1 MISRPSLA
9 RPAQQALRHSSCA
22 RTISGRR
29 FASAAAGS
37 GAFETSDV
45 GGVKVAARDSQGPT
59 TKLAI
64 VAKAGTRYQPLPGLA
79 AGLES
84 FAFKV
89 RCEAEIQP
97 LESAVTKQC
106 ADTNT
111 AKRSGLRIVR
121 ESELLGSQLTAYHT
135 REALVLEASFFRDD
149 LPYFTELLAEVVS
162 QTKYTTHEFHEEVQP
177 VLRLKQSA
185 TSAAALALD
194 SAHSVAFHSGLG
206 SPANLTPSIPI
217 QPYLSE
223 YAVSEFAQSAYAKS
237 NIALVA
243 DGASAANVSKWAEQF
258 FKAVPSAS
266 SGKLALNTAATKYY
280 GGEQRTYSP
289 SGNSLVIAFPGAT
302 NGQASPELAVL
313 AALLGGKSSIKWSPG
328 FSLINKAVG
337 SAPGLSTSTVNLNY
351 SDASLLAVQLSGSA
365 SAVRTAAQ
373 EAVKALKSISEGT
386 VSKEDLTKAIAKA
399 KFDALEATEKRSGS
413 ILLAGSGLVH
423 NGKAIDAAEIANSI
437 GSVTAEKLKAATKT
451 LLEGKASVAAVGDLY
466 ALPYAEELGLRV

>member
-1 MISRPSLA
+1 MISRQSLA
-9 RPAQQALRHSSCA
+9 RPAQQALRYSSCA

-45 GGVKVAARDSQGPT
+45 GGIKVAARDSQGPT

-64 VAKAGTRYQPLPGLA
+64 VAKAGTRYQPLPGLTS
-79 AGLES
+79 GLES
-84 FAFKV
+84 FAFK
-89 RCEAEIQP
+89 
-97 LESAVTKQC
+97 T
-106 ADTNT
+106 T

-185 TSAAALALD
+185 VSAAALALD

-223 YAVSEFAQSAYAKS
+223 FAVSDFAQSAFAKS

-243 DGASAANVSKWAEQF
+243 DGASAANVSKWSEQF
-258 FKAVPSAS
+258 FKIVPSAS
-266 SGKLALNTAATKYY
+266 SGKLALNTAATQYY

-289 SGNSLVIAFPGAT
+289 SGNALVIAFPGAT
-302 NGQASPELAVL
+302 KGQTSPELAVL
-313 AALLGGKSSIKWSPG
+313 AALLGGRSNIKWSPG

-337 SAPGLSTSTVNLNY
+337 STPGLSTSAVNLNY
-351 SDASLLAVQLSGSA
+351 SDAGLLAVQLSGSA

-373 EAVKALKSISEGT
+373 ETVKALKSISEGT

-423 NGKAIDAAEIANSI
+423 NGKPIDAAEIANSI
-437 GSVTAEKLKAATKT
+437 GSVTADKLKAATKT
-451 LLEGKASVAAVGDLY
+451 LLEAKASVAAVGDLY
-466 ALPYAEELGLRV
+466 VLPYAEELGLRV

>member
-1 MISRPSLA
+1 MISRPSLT

-84 FAFKV
+84 FAFKPGFNPWN
-89 RCEAEIQP
+89 QP
-97 LESAVTKQC
+97 VKKQC
-106 ADTNT
+106 ADTVFNEQNT
-111 AKRSGLRIVR
+111 AKRSGLRIIR

-149 LPYFTELLAEVVS
+149 LPYFTELLAEIVS
-162 QTKYTTHEFHEEVQP
+162 QTKYTTHEFHEEIQP

-223 YAVSEFAQSAYAKS
+223 YAVSDFAQSAYAKS

-280 GGEQRTYSP
+280 GAHLQPFWQLLGHC
-289 SGNSLVIAFPGAT
+289 LPGAT
-302 NGQASPELAVL
+302 NGQTSPELAVL

-423 NGKAIDAAEIANSI
+423 NGKAIDASEIANSI

>member
-1 MISRPSLA
+1 MISRPSLTRA
-9 RPAQQALRHSSCA
+9 AQQTLRNSSCA

-37 GAFETSDV
+37 GTFETADV

-84 FAFKV
+84 FAFK
-89 RCEAEIQP
+89 
-97 LESAVTKQC
+97 
-106 ADTNT
+106 NT
-111 AKRSGLRIVR
+111 TKRSGLRIVR

-177 VLRLKQSA
+177 VLRLKQSG

-206 SPANLTPSIPI
+206 SPSNLTPSIPI

-223 YAVSEFAQSAYAKS
+223 YAVSEFAQAAFAKP

-258 FKAVPSAS
+258 FKSVPSAS
-266 SGKLALNTAATKYY
+266 SGKLALNTAATKYF

-289 SGNSLVIAFPGAT
+289 SGNAYVIAFPGAT

-313 AALLGGKSSIKWSPG
+313 AALLGGKSNIKWSTG

-337 SAPGLSTSTVNLNY
+337 VVPGLSTSTVNLSY
-351 SDASLLAVQLSGSA
+351 SDAGLLTIQLAGSA
-365 SAVRTAAQ
+365 SAVRGAAQ
-373 EAVKALKSISEGT
+373 ETAKALKGIAEGT

-399 KFDALEATEKRSGS
+399 KFDALEASEKRSGS
-413 ILLAGSGLVH
+413 ILLAGSSLVH
-423 NGKAIDAAEIANSI
+423 SGKAVDATEATKSI
-437 GSVTAEKLKAATKT
+437 ESVTAEKLKAATKT
-451 LLEGKASVAAVGDLY
+451 ILEGKASVAAVGDLF

>member
-22 RTISGRR
+22 RTIPGRR

-45 GGVKVAARDSQGPT
+45 GGLKIAARDSHGPT
-59 TKLAI
+59 TKLAV

-84 FAFKV
+84 FAFK
-89 RCEAEIQP
+89 
-97 LESAVTKQC
+97 
-106 ADTNT
+106 NT
-111 AKRSGLRIVR
+111 QKRSGLRIVR

-149 LPYFTELLAEVVS
+149 LPYFTELLAEIVS

-177 VLRLKQSA
+177 VLRLKQASV
-185 TSAAALALD
+185 SAAALALD

-206 SPANLTPSIPI
+206 SPSNLTPSIPI

-223 YAVSEFAQSAYAKS
+223 NAVADFAESAYAKS

-258 FKAVPSAS
+258 FKTVPSTS
-266 SGKLALNTAATKYY
+266 SGKLALNTTATKYY

-289 SGNSLVIAFPGAT
+289 SGNALVIAFPGAT

-313 AALLGGKSSIKWSPG
+313 AALLGGKSNIKWSPG
-328 FSLINKAVG
+328 FSLISKAVG
-337 SAPGLSTSTVNLNY
+337 PAAGVSTSTVNLAY
-351 SDASLLAVQLSGSA
+351 SDAGLLTVQLAGSA
-365 SAVRTAAQ
+365 SAVRNAAQ
-373 EAVKALKSISEGT
+373 ETVKALKSISEGS

-399 KFDALEATEKRSGS
+399 KFDALEATEKRSAS
-413 ILLAGSGLVH
+413 VLLAGSGLVH
-423 NGKAIDAAEIANSI
+423 SGKAIDAADAAKSVE
-437 GSVTAEKLKAATKT
+437 SVTIEKLKAATKT
-451 LLEGKASVAAVGDLY
+451 ILEGKASVAAVGDLY

>member
-1 MISRPSLA
+1 MISRPSLT

-84 FAFKV
+84 FAFKPV
-89 RCEAEIQP
+89 K
-97 LESAVTKQC
+97 KQC
-106 ADTNT
+106 ADTVFNEQNT
-111 AKRSGLRIVR
+111 AKRSGLRIIR

-162 QTKYTTHEFHEEVQP
+162 QTKYTTHEFHEEIQP

-223 YAVSEFAQSAYAKS
+223 YAVSDFAQSAYAKS

-302 NGQASPELAVL
+302 NGQTSPELAVL

-351 SDASLLAVQLSGSA
+351 SDAGLLAVQLSGSA

-423 NGKAIDAAEIANSI
+423 NGKAIDASEIANSI